1 MIKYSNP
8 QAALAVL
15 VLLALVQLS
24 GCASNKPNPDLDLGG
39 MDLEEAFTGAMQRVN
54 QILGGINS
62 MESAEK
68 ANEELKLISMGVD
81 DLLFNSEKLSPN
93 GQTALSMIAVD
104 EASKLENLI
113 AQVNNQPVIAKAVSG
128 TLQEILGK
136 IRQLI

>member
-1 MIKYSNP
+1 MIKISTP
-8 QAALAVL
+8 QTALAIL
-15 VLLALVQLS
+15 VLLAMVQLS

-68 ANEELKLISMGVD
+68 ANEELELVSMGMD
-81 DLLFNSEKLSPN
+81 DLIFNSQKLSPN
-93 GQTALSMIAVD
+93 GQTALSMIAVE
-104 EASKLENLI
+104 EASNLENLI
-113 AQVNNQPVIAKAVSG
+113 AQVNNQPVIAEAVGG